1 MRSDDRNSLRA
12 RWRAAKVE
20 AQKRNNGRD
29 IDLKVGGKSWDLGPA
44 LDRWESALERYD
56 ASMPGDAARLQA
68 LSDMEQANIDARRA
82 LAAYDSWL
90 QANPVALRD
99 VNSEARGE
107 LSAAI
112 AVINASINN
121 DIVRTK
127 VPEPWKPDPQKIDT
141 DDPTALEAD
150 WEAEVD
156 SMQEWDPTIGEDP
169 TQSRDPGRLA

>member
-1 MRSDDRNSLRA
+1 MGSDDRDSLRA
-12 RWRAAKVE
+12 QWRAVKAA
-20 AQKRNNGRD
+20 AQKRNNGRE
-29 IDLKVGGKSWDLGPA
+29 IDLKVGGSSWDLGPA
-44 LDRWESALERYD
+44 LDRWEAALARYD

-68 LSDMEQANIDARRA
+68 LSDMGAANIDARRA

-90 QANPVALRD
+90 RSNPVAIRD

-112 AVINASINN
+112 ALINASINN
-121 DIVRTK
+121 DVVRTK

-141 DDPTALEAD
+141 TDPAALEAD
-150 WEAEVD
+150 WDAELD

-169 TQSRDPGRLA
+169 SESGDPGRLA

>member
-1 MRSDDRNSLRA
+1 MRHRFCKAPFEMQRSFLLQRGAGPLFL
-12 RWRAAKVE
+12 
-20 AQKRNNGRD
+20 AQK
-29 IDLKVGGKSWDLGPA
+29 PF
-44 LDRWESALERYD
+44 DR
-56 ASMPGDAARLQA
+56 MHRL
-68 LSDMEQANIDARRA
+68 
-82 LAAYDSWL
+82 
-90 QANPVALRD
+90 
-99 VNSEARGE
+99 NSEARGE

-141 DDPTALEAD
+141 ADPTALEAD

-169 TQSRDPGRLA
+169 TQSGDPGRLA